1 MTCTNSILAGSNSS
15 NDNPFDC
22 RSHGGVRRHIWIYTT
37 NHIGIMHDD
46 VSILCTCIKG
56 FRERH
61 KCKQIFW
68 CILIIVCLSWS
79 RTDGRAQCGLWMFS
93 CVSSA
98 IVSTTV
104 LVFSIRRTLKLLLT
118 YQGRSQLFTTNEW
131 TLIYE
136 ILWIYHITF
145 RRIELYFSF
154 TRLDVHVAR
163 RIEKTT
169 LILQD
174 MGTLGPQSEFIIY
187 IRTQKYKHR
196 KSYALFLPRCITI
209 ITCTTRQENTGTVS
223 INILK

>member
-1 MTCTNSILAGSNSS
+1 
-15 NDNPFDC
+15 
-22 RSHGGVRRHIWIYTT
+22 
-37 NHIGIMHDD
+37 
-46 VSILCTCIKG
+46 
-56 FRERH
+56 
-61 KCKQIFW
+61 
-68 CILIIVCLSWS
+68 
-79 RTDGRAQCGLWMFS
+79 MFS

-136 ILWIYHITF
+136 IWIYHITF

-174 MGTLGPQSEFIIY
+174 MGTLGPQSEFIIHF
-187 IRTQKYKHR
+187 RTQKYKHR
-196 KSYALFLPRCITI
+196 KSYALLLPRCITI
-209 ITCTTRQENTGTVS
+209 VTCTTLKENTGKVS
-223 INILK
+223 IKVLK